1 MIEIRQIPARE
12 DNYAVLVHEPVTG
25 ATASI
30 DAPEEEAI
38 VDALDET
45 GWRLTDVFVT
55 HHHFD
60 HVEAVPAL
68 KRRYGA
74 RVVAN
79 AADAHRIP
87 EVDLAMAPGAPLRLG
102 ATPVE
107 MIDTPGHTH
116 GHVAYHLPEAAAL
129 FVGDTLFSL
138 GCGRLFEGDP
148 AEMWAS
154 LRRLAALPPTTR
166 VWCGHEYT
174 AANARFAVTVD
185 PDNPELAARVAEVRL
200 LVEEGLPALPT
211 TIGRELATNPF
222 LRADV
227 EAVKIGIGMA
237 GDDPVAVF
245 AALRDRKNRF

>member
-1 MIEIRQIPARE
+1 
-12 DNYAVLVHEPVTG
+12 
-25 ATASI
+25 
-30 DAPEEEAI
+30 
-38 VDALDET
+38 
-45 GWRLTDVFVT
+45 
-55 HHHFD
+55 
-60 HVEAVPAL
+60 
-68 KRRYGA
+68 
-74 RVVAN
+74 
-79 AADAHRIP
+79 
-87 EVDLAMAPGAPLRLG
+87 
-102 ATPVE
+102 